1 MKKKKQKPIFEN
13 CIVLEAGEKS
23 ALIQAGEYKI
33 VARTPKKL
41 EKGERVSLFKAAT
54 FPKALE
60 IFLYLIPLY
69 FFALSFGFGFFFK
82 NSLTHYL
89 VTLGASLLGIL
100 VLLVLRFT
108 IGKMPENKFIAIK
121 EGEENENCSKRWIW
135 KNN

>member
-1 MKKKKQKPIFEN
+1 MKKKTNEPVFEN
-13 CIVLEAGEKS
+13 CVVLEAGEKS
-23 ALIQAGEYKI
+23 ALIQAGENKI
-33 VARTPKKL
+33 VARTLGKL
-41 EKGERVSLFKAAT
+41 EKGERVLLFKTAS

-82 NSLTHYL
+82 SSLTHYL

-121 EGEENENCSKRWIW
+121 DGGKKW
-135 KNN
+135 KLFKKMNLKK

>member
-1 MKKKKQKPIFEN
+1 MKKKTNEPVFEN
-13 CIVLEAGEKS
+13 CVVLEAGEKS
-23 ALIQAGEYKI
+23 ALIQAGENKI
-33 VARTPKKL
+33 VARTSGKL
-41 EKGERVSLFKAAT
+41 EKGERVSLFKTAS

-82 NSLTHYL
+82 SSLTHYL

-121 EGEENENCSKRWIW
+121 DGGK
-135 KNN
+135 K

>member
-1 MKKKKQKPIFEN
+1 MIRKTVIITGAVGGIGSATAKKFAKNGYNI
-13 CIVLEAGEKS
+13 
-23 ALIQAGEYKI
+23 ALIYNK
-33 VARTPKKL
+33 TSPKKL

-121 EGEENENCSKRWIW
+121 EGEENENCSKR
-135 KNN
+135 

>member
-1 MKKKKQKPIFEN
+1 MKKKTNEPVFEN
-13 CIVLEAGEKS
+13 CVVLEAGEKS
-23 ALIQAGEYKI
+23 ALIQAGENKI
-33 VARTPKKL
+33 VARASGKL
-41 EKGERVSLFKAAT
+41 EKGERVSLFKTAS

-82 NSLTHYL
+82 SSLTHYL

-121 EGEENENCSKRWIW
+121 DGGK
-135 KNN
+135 K

>member
-1 MKKKKQKPIFEN
+1 MKKKTNEPVFEN
-13 CIVLEAGEKS
+13 CVVLEAGEKS
-23 ALIQAGEYKI
+23 ALIQAGENKI
-33 VARTPKKL
+33 VARTLGKL
-41 EKGERVSLFKAAT
+41 EKGERVLLFKTAS

-82 NSLTHYL
+82 SSLTHYL

-121 EGEENENCSKRWIW
+121 DGGK
-135 KNN
+135 K

>member
-1 MKKKKQKPIFEN
+1 MKKKTNEPVFEN
-13 CIVLEAGEKS
+13 CVVLEAGEKS
-23 ALIQAGEYKI
+23 ALIQAGENKI
-33 VARTPKKL
+33 VARTSGKL
-41 EKGERVSLFKAAT
+41 EKDERVSLFKTAS

-82 NSLTHYL
+82 SSLTHYL

-121 EGEENENCSKRWIW
+121 DGGK
-135 KNN
+135 K

>member
-1 MKKKKQKPIFEN
+1 MKKKTNEPVFEN
-13 CIVLEAGEKS
+13 CVVLEAGEN
-23 ALIQAGEYKI
+23 KI
-33 VARTPKKL
+33 VARTLGKL
-41 EKGERVSLFKAAT
+41 EKGERVLLFKTAS

-82 NSLTHYL
+82 SSLTHYL

-121 EGEENENCSKRWIW
+121 DGGKKW
-135 KNN
+135 KLFKKMNLKK